1 MARRTATRTRSQR
14 DDYDP
19 DLDETP
25 DQSGAVGRYD
35 DDDDQDERPAR
46 RSRGRSRQ
54 SDEDEAPRGRSRG
67 RSRRDDDDDQDD
79 APRGRRSSRAS
90 RDDDDDQDQPRGRS
104 RGGSSRGRD
113 AEEPRRERGKSST
126 VGRGWG
132 AVDKIKVGDYTNRW
146 DVPEKPALIKFLEP
160 EPFSVYAEHFIEE
173 LPKGTKK
180 SYICLGDDC
189 PLCDDLG
196 DRPSSYAA
204 FNILDLTDPDEPKV
218 VFLRASVGLAKDIQT
233 YAQDKRTKPIN
244 RWDVYFTLHRK
255 RQQGARY
262 KLEAV
267 KARDLEDDF
276 DMVPFEEDDLADF
289 EGDLVTEEQVVF
301 INTRKDLKDVV
312 SQVDGYDD

>member
-1 MARRTATRTRSQR
+1 MLPEDRFEPS
-14 DDYDP
+14 
-19 DLDETP
+19 
-25 DQSGAVGRYD
+25 YD
-35 DDDDQDERPAR
+35 DDKDLADDADQDERPAR

-113 AEEPRRERGKSST
+113 TEEKPRRERGKSST

-146 DVPEKPALIKFLEP
+146 DVPEKPALIKFLES

-262 KLEAV
+262 KLESV

-276 DMVPFEEDDLADF
+276 DMVPFEEDELADF
-289 EGDLVTEEQVVF
+289 EGDLVTEEKVVF